1 MLKAKNDLLTQKTK
15 YYIYYLYNIL
25 YNFIYGM
32 KVNNNQINLYIKPL
46 KILNNLIFLKYNNLI
61 CLNSLVD
68 IAVVDYIS
76 LKNRFEINYVFWN
89 VKYSHRLIVK
99 IYTDGI
105 NLVYSIGN
113 LYKAALWL
121 EREAWD
127 LYGIKFFMHKGLRRI
142 LTDYGFK
149 GFPLRKDFP
158 LIGYVDVFYDDS
170 MQLIKVAP
178 IELAQSLRFYKF
190 ENPWMKWYF

>member
-25 YNFIYGM
+25 YSFIYGM

-76 LKNRFEINYVFWN
+76 LENRFEINYVF
-89 VKYSHRLIVK
+89 
-99 IYTDGI
+99 
-105 NLVYSIGN
+105 
-113 LYKAALWL
+113 
-121 EREAWD
+121 
-127 LYGIKFFMHKGLRRI
+127 
-142 LTDYGFK
+142 
-149 GFPLRKDFP
+149 
-158 LIGYVDVFYDDS
+158 
-170 MQLIKVAP
+170 
-178 IELAQSLRFYKF
+178 
-190 ENPWMKWYF
+190 